1 MRHNKETVP
10 GDVEKIITNGTS
22 AGGAMSALMG
32 ATGNHP
38 DYEPYLEALGAA
50 KERDDIFAASC
61 YCPIINLENA
71 DIAYEWEF
79 NGLWDCHR
87 HKKVEPQ
94 NPGEKEIYVPTVDTM
109 SKEQMQMSTE
119 LKALF
124 PAYVESLNI
133 KGEDGQ
139 KVTLTENG
147 GSLQDFV
154 CKLVCQS
161 AQKAMDS
168 GEDISSLNW
177 LRVEDGVVR
186 AVDYREYIKFR
197 TRMKDTPAFD
207 SVWMGTPENELFGN
221 TDEPFRHF
229 TAYGVTHS
237 KKNGNMAEAKQIKMM
252 NPMEYVSDASAT
264 TAKHFRIRHG
274 AVDRDTS
281 LFISALFT
289 LKLRETGVNVDLAYP
304 WGKWHMGDYDSDELF
319 TWIDGV
325 CKARKA

>member
-177 LRVEDGVVR
+177 LRVEDGV
-186 AVDYREYIKFR
+186 
-197 TRMKDTPAFD
+197 
-207 SVWMGTPENELFGN
+207 
-221 TDEPFRHF
+221 
-229 TAYGVTHS
+229 THS